1 MLYAL
6 QKLSYMWFYFNAES
20 KPKFSHDPSPQ
31 LLYKETPSFLPIR
44 KLSSRIKPVI
54 NLEGLKPF
62 VIIGLGGG

>member
-6 QKLSYMWFYFNAES
+6 QKLSYMWFYINAES
-20 KPKFSHDPSPQ
+20 KPNFPMPPV
-31 LLYKETPSFLPIR
+31 LLYNETPYFLPIR